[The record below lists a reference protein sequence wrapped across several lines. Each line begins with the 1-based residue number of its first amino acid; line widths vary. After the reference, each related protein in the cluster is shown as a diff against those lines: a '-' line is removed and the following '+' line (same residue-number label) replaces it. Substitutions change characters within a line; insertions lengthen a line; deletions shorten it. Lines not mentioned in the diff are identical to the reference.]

1 MRSKKDK
8 LKFLD
13 ALSKTSIISH
23 ACNASGIAKATVYR
37 WKKDDEE
44 FAKLFEES
52 QENGRETI
60 NDLAESQVI
69 THIKKG
75 EKWAVEL
82 WLVNNHLRYYRPK
95 KPITPEPPYRGVAQI
110 IYNVFNPKK
119 KDDNKIT

>member
-13 ALSKTSIISH
+13 ALSKTSIVSH
-23 ACNASGIAKATVYR
+23 ACSSSGIAKATVYR
-37 WKKDDEE
+37 WRKDDEE
-44 FAKLFEES
+44 FAKLFDEA
-52 QENGRETI
+52 QENGRNTI

-82 WLVNNHLRYYRPK
+82 WLINNNLRYYRPK
-95 KPITPEPPYRGVAQI
+95 KPIAPDPPYRGVAQI
-110 IYNVFNPKK
+110 IYEVFNPKK
-119 KDDNKIT
+119 KDATD

>member
-13 ALSKTSIISH
+13 ALSKTSIVSH
-23 ACNASGIAKATVYR
+23 ACNSSGISKATIYR
-37 WKKDDEE
+37 WKKEDKE
-44 FAKLFEES
+44 FEKLFGEA

-95 KPITPEPPYRGVAQI
+95 KPMTPEPPYRGVAQI

-119 KDDNKIT
+119 KEENKPT